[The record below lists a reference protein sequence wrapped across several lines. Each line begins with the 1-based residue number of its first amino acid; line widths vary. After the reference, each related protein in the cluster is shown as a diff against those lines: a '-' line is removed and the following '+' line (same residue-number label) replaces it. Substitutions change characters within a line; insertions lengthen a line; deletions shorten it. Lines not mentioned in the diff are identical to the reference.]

1 MIPFGIF
8 YKYGLSLPVNVYG
21 ELIVVAVFGE
31 LMGAG
36 LELYLAKPLG
46 SSRLRDR
53 ARGTFAKKQRSRR
66 YSPGRYAVHPADDL
80 NHRTNTCPGFRQTAP
95 RVSDKCRYRWPAGR
109 ISVYLF
115 PGISGIGTLG
125 SNLSCT
131 KWRRK
136 WEKPSLPC
144 SWLSLSL

>member
-1 MIPFGIF
+1 MGKIGHGYGREWHLLRFLLAGLMAGVAMIPFGIF

-53 ARGTFAKKQRSRR
+53 ARGTFAQKQRSRR

-80 NHRTNTCPGFRQTAP
+80 NHRTN
-95 RVSDKCRYRWPAGR
+95 
-109 ISVYLF
+109 
-115 PGISGIGTLG
+115 
-125 SNLSCT
+125 
-131 KWRRK
+131 
-136 WEKPSLPC
+136 
-144 SWLSLSL
+144 